1 MQINFYPEV
10 LLSQTRNGLTELEY
24 SGFIVHCDS
33 SKNIKTIGNP
43 NRYPFFQRSCAKP
56 MQASLITDFDTKN
69 YYSLTSEEIAL
80 CCGSHT
86 GEPVHLE
93 ILRGLL
99 KRAGLSEKN
108 LKCPAVPP
116 LNKEEQKKFSEYSPL
131 HNNCSGKHTLMLLLC
146 RQNGWDIE
154 TYLDF
159 EHPLQKHIYKRIQEL
174 CETESELPATKDGCG
189 APNWALPL
197 EEQAIGFLNL
207 FCEKKYAEIKKS
219 FLENPYMI
227 GGYDRQDT
235 DIITYTDGIAAK
247 AGAGGLLCIVNTE
260 KHESLMIKVI
270 DADMKAR
277 IIIAIEL
284 LKQLNWAD
292 NNSIKHL
299 LNIYPKN
306 VLTENGEYV
315 GEFVLQFSL

>member
-10 LLSQTRNGLTELEY
+10 LLIQTRNGLTELEF
-24 SGFIVHCDS
+24 SGFVVYCDGT
-33 SKNIKTIGNP
+33 KNIKTIGNP

-56 MQASLITDFDTKN
+56 MQASLSTDFDTKN
-69 YYSLTSEEIAL
+69 YFSLTDKEIAL

-99 KRAGLSEKN
+99 KRAGLCEKN
-108 LKCPAVPP
+108 LKCPAVAP
-116 LNKEEQKKFSEYSPL
+116 LNKEEQKKFSKYSPL

-154 TYLDF
+154 NYLDF
-159 EHPLQKHIYKRIQEL
+159 EHPLQKLIYKRIKEL
-174 CETESELPATKDGCG
+174 CETESELPSTRDGCG
-189 APNWALPL
+189 APNWAVPL
-197 EEQAIGFLNL
+197 EQQAMGFLNL
-207 FCEKKYAEIKKS
+207 FCSEKYAEIKNAMLK
-219 FLENPYMI
+219 NPYMV

-235 DIITYTDGIAAK
+235 DIMTYTEGIAAK
-247 AGAGGLLCIVNTE
+247 AGAGGLLSLVNTNTR
-260 KHESLMIKVI
+260 ESLMIKLI

-292 NNSIKHL
+292 SNSIKNL

-315 GEFVLQFSL
+315 GEFVPQFSF